1 MPTIGDNSQ
10 LQSIVDRIEHV
21 EGEIKDLQ
29 TGKTEIYQEAK
40 SNGWDIKVL
49 RKIVALRKRDPAERE
64 EEAAL
69 METYLAALGMQP

>member
-1 MPTIGDNSQ
+1 MSQIGDNSQ

-49 RKIVALRKRDPAERE
+49 RKIVAFRRRDPAERA

-69 METYLAALGMQP
+69 METYLAALGMQT

>member
-49 RKIVALRKRDPAERE
+49 RKIVALRKLDPAERE